1 MKPKTFSIKK
11 ISSFGPYS
19 TCVLIE
25 NFLFISGQ
33 IAVDPD
39 TGKLVD
45 ETIEMET
52 ERVMKNLQIILSEIG
67 IDFQHVIKSSLFV
80 RNMEDLSKIN
90 YSYSKFFPREY
101 YPARETIQ
109 VSGLPKNANIE
120 ISLIA
125 YKKN

>member
-25 NFLFISGQ
+25 NFFFISGQ
-33 IAVDPD
+33 IGVDPD

-45 ETIEMET
+45 KTIEMET
-52 ERVMKNLQIILSEIG
+52 ERVMKNLQVILSEIG
-67 IDFQHVIKSSLFV
+67 IDFQNVIKSSIFFTK
-80 RNMEDLSKIN
+80 MEDFSKIN
-90 YSYSKFFPREY
+90 YSYSKFFSREY

>member
-67 IDFQHVIKSSLFV
+67 IDFQHVIKSSIFV
-80 RNMEDLSKIN
+80 KKMEDFPKIN
-90 YSYSKFFPREY
+90 YSYSKFFPIGY

-109 VSGLPKNANIE
+109 VSGLPKDANIE